1 MNYIL
6 KILLGLLAMISF
18 VIDLVASFVMFTVAA
33 ISIPIL
39 FIFIVPFG
47 GIGKF
52 ISTLNEA
59 FRLVNTAL
67 DIYQIYDLIGLLSI
81 NVWFFSKVTKYLS
94 LAVLAIVGA
103 VIGLFSIIAAP
114 LNILTF
120 HIAHKFLKEEKEED
134 NEK

>member
-103 VIGLFSIIAAP
+103 VVGFFSIIAVR
-114 LNILTF
+114 LIC
-120 HIAHKFLKEEKEED
+120 
-134 NEK
+134 